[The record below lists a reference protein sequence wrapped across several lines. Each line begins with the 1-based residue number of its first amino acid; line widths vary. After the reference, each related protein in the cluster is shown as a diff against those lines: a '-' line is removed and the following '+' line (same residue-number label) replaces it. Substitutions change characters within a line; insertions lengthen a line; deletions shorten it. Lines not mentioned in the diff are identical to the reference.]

1 MGHFM
6 MIATKKES
14 SVEKNTAGAGSGVY
28 LDIKPHITKYELEQL
43 QEKLRAHKRE
53 YERINQRFMYE
64 ERKKAYY
71 E

>member
-1 MGHFM
+1 M
-6 MIATKKES
+6 MITTKKEKKAVS
-14 SVEKNTAGAGSGVY
+14 KKNRAGAGSSVY
-28 LDIKPHITKYELEQL
+28 LDIEPHITKYELEQL

-71 E
+71 G